1 MDFGPASNACPL
13 CHMTDQTQ
21 PVPGIVTSQ
30 TSHSSAYVRGYRAH
44 GWSSTSLAQLLDLPR
59 PRAPRGMVTTGVI
72 LTAIGVPL
80 AALFLLVSLAARHSS
95 TDPAPGWASVMAP
108 LWMTMPVWLPGLVC
122 LVVGFARMRGF
133 RRGAPLRDMAW
144 QVWSTARYCFRD
156 HAVFLPHGAHAP
168 AESARS
174 LIFDTAQ
181 RALTEPPAPGL
192 RV

>member
-1 MDFGPASNACPL
+1 
-13 CHMTDQTQ
+13 MTDQIQ

-30 TSHSSAYVRGYRAH
+30 TAHSNAYVRGYRAY
-44 GWSSTSLAQLLDLPR
+44 GVSSTSLAQLLDLPR
-59 PRAPRGMVTTGVI
+59 PRPPRGMVTTGVI

-80 AALFLLVSLAARHSS
+80 GALFLLVSLGARHSETNS
-95 TDPAPGWASVMAP
+95 APAWASVIAP
-108 LWMTMPVWLPGLVC
+108 LFMTIPVWGPGLVC
-122 LVVGFARMRGF
+122 LVVGFVRMRGF

-181 RALTEPPAPGL
+181 RALAGSY
-192 RV
+192 